1 MRIERKRYVVMRRNR
16 TEVWCGLSKNFSFRP
31 ISEVKDVSVK
41 TYHSEAQAESGCSSW
56 DRDFE
61 VVPVIETI
69 LTEDELPTLPQ
80 PSSEPREGRAAGLQG
95 HPQGRQGRRL
105 RGQVHTLGPDGAEP
119 RHPRAGRPAGRPPCR
134 RGHVLR
140 RRRLRQRRR
149 LPHPLGGLAR
159 HEDALR
165 AQVRHPR
172 GA

>member
-80 PSSEPREGRAAGLQG
+80 PSSEPLTLEELRGMDGEPAWITPAKARGNIPARWMLFAGV
-95 HPQGRQGRRL
+95 RQGVCL
-105 RGQVHTLGPDGAEP
+105 FM
-119 RHPRAGRPAGRPPCR
+119 PAGGISQGYRTESYGKTWLAYRRPPE
-134 RGHVLR
+134 G
-140 RRRLRQRRR
+140 
-149 LPHPLGGLAR
+149 
-159 HEDALR
+159 EEEI
-165 AQVRHPR
+165 
-172 GA
+172 